1 MNNLIGRYAKM
12 RPFLMGRTH
21 FCVDSNSE
29 YRKLLADEFV
39 GGKVL
44 GLRGLMNY
52 LVMTVGV
59 CVFFSQEVE
68 VFLSALEVV
77 GAEHERAVLDLGR
90 IAPVL
95 AVDDNLHALLDEFGL
110 EVGVRGFVHENLR
123 GVIRVGV
130 RVLVTLLSGLSELL
144 DQVG

>member
-1 MNNLIGRYAKM
+1 MNNLIGRYGQKCVLSHGKDA
-12 RPFLMGRTH
+12 

-68 VFLSALEVV
+68 VFLSA
-77 GAEHERAVLDLGR
+77 
-90 IAPVL
+90 P
-95 AVDDNLHALLDEFGL
+95 
-110 EVGVRGFVHENLR
+110 
-123 GVIRVGV
+123 
-130 RVLVTLLSGLSELL
+130 
-144 DQVG
+144 

>member
-1 MNNLIGRYAKM
+1 MNSSVAR
-12 RPFLMGRTH
+12 
-21 FCVDSNSE
+21 S
-29 YRKLLADEFV
+29 LAA
-39 GGKVL
+39 
-44 GLRGLMNY
+44 GLMNY

-77 GAEHERAVLDLGR
+77 GAEHERTVLDLGR

-123 GVIRVGV
+123 GA
-130 RVLVTLLSGLSELL
+130 SGLAYAYS
-144 DQVG
+144 

>member
-1 MNNLIGRYAKM
+1 
-12 RPFLMGRTH
+12 
-21 FCVDSNSE
+21 
-29 YRKLLADEFV
+29 
-39 GGKVL
+39 
-44 GLRGLMNY
+44 MNY

-144 DQVG
+144 DQVGIVLDGLVIGDDADGVGVAGHAIVRLGEAVELRAVHVACTPSHVA